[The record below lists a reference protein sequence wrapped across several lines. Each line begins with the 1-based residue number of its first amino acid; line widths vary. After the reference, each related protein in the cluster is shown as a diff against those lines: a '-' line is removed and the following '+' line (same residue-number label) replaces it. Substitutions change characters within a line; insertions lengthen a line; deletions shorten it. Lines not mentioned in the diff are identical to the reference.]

1 MASIRSC
8 PDFVMLQSI
17 SHSFLIINTCTHFQ
31 NKLKQHVQE
40 GPRQGPY
47 RACLKFSEV
56 EQVMKDRFPGL
67 TNLDIS
73 RILRQAFP
81 AVVTERS
88 TFVIG
93 VRRHSSSA
101 LSQSSLVNPPSLSQT
116 ITQPLQF
123 ENARLLARVHQLEQE
138 NQHLKSLTQGDSIH
152 PSTLEEEV
160 LQLTSSPVFVHGP
173 DNLEGFEKFSLDVV
187 LSEVNTLA
195 PNLLFLFN
203 RLAAAQRNQSDSG
216 DEVALEGIKALVA
229 LCVLT
234 NARSRRAK
242 GFQLFMST
250 MLIACATSKQVNKK

>member
-1 MASIRSC
+1 M
-8 PDFVMLQSI
+8 
-17 SHSFLIINTCTHFQ
+17 N
-31 NKLKQHVQE
+31 
-40 GPRQGPY
+40 
-47 RACLKFSEV
+47 
-56 EQVMKDRFPGL
+56 DRFPGL
-67 TNLDIS
+67 TNVDVS

-93 VRRHSSSA
+93 VRRRSSST
-101 LSQSSLVNPPSLSQT
+101 LSPFPQSPLVSTPSLSQA
-116 ITQPLQF
+116 ITHPLQL

-160 LQLTSSPVFVHGP
+160 LQLTSSSVFVHGP

-195 PNLLFLFN
+195 PNLLSLFN
-203 RLAAAQRNQSDSG
+203 QLAAAQRNQSDSS

-242 GFQLFMST
+242 GLQLFMST
-250 MLIACATSKQVNKK
+250 MLIVRATSKQVNQ

>member
-1 MASIRSC
+1 
-8 PDFVMLQSI
+8 MLQSI
-17 SHSFLIINTCTHFQ
+17 SHSFWIINTCTHFQ
-31 NKLKQHVQE
+31 NRLKQHVQE

-47 RACLKFSEV
+47 RACLKFWRIGSLAWLMWTYLGYFGRHF
-56 EQVMKDRFPGL
+56 QL
-67 TNLDIS
+67 LS
-73 RILRQAFP
+73 RN
-81 AVVTERS
+81 AVLLSLVS
-88 TFVIG
+88 DVAA
-93 VRRHSSSA
+93 SSST

-116 ITQPLQF
+116 ITHPLQL

-152 PSTLEEEV
+152 PSTLEEKV
-160 LQLTSSPVFVHGP
+160 LQLTLSPVFVHGP

-203 RLAAAQRNQSDSG
+203 QLAAAQRNQSDSS
-216 DEVALEGIKALVA
+216 DEVAQEGIRALVA

-250 MLIACATSKQVNKK
+250 MLIARATSKQVNKKW